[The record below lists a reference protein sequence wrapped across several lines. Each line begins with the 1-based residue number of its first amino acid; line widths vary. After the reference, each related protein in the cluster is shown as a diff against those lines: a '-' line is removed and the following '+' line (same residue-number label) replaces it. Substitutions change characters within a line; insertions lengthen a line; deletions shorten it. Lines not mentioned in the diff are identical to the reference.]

1 MVIDKIPC
9 LYALSSGLT
18 ITPSSDQDNFITII
32 KCSPPKNIFVYD
44 LNKYDICDIVAG
56 EDFAIFVNRAGNC
69 YLLAD
74 GIEDKSKKWKVWM
87 GLEDVE
93 LNGKDAVLIPFTVED
108 PIEMVFAHS
117 FCVLVN
123 RHGQVYYFPEYD
135 NNNTIGS
142 QPTLLSKLS
151 MDLFGGERIVHCGLG
166 NEHALFL
173 TESGKVFGSG
183 ANSSGQLANAKW
195 YSDQKFVQLP
205 TDHIPDKIV
214 KVFAT
219 YNTSFVL
226 TENNE
231 VWSCGDTTYNASGH
245 KANQNNK
252 TTELVKIPIDEKIV
266 DIEPGLFFVAFKTIG
281 DKYLVF
287 GYNNFSQFGRS
298 ETLAERIDGPH
309 PLDTFPNENIQ
320 KIVCGG
326 YNSII
331 ISQDRKYY
339 SAGWTIDAPFY
350 PSKENFYNLID
361 MQRFLGIRR
370 PFTDSSVELCA
381 TMGRYFSIFFSRDSA
396 RRPLNFKKSF
406 KICDILIKTQNG
418 GDVVGQEEYSNFMYS
433 SD

>member
-18 ITPSSDQDNFITII
+18 ITPSSDQDNSSLSSSNGSLRQIPPAKFPLISTSEADQILHLAER
-32 KCSPPKNIFVYD
+32 CNFAVFSGNLPRNSSPPKNIFVYD

-108 PIEMVFAHS
+108 PIAMVFAHS

-183 ANSSGQLANAKW
+183 ANCK
-195 YSDQKFVQLP
+195 
-205 TDHIPDKIV
+205 
-214 KVFAT
+214 
-219 YNTSFVL
+219 
-226 TENNE
+226 
-231 VWSCGDTTYNASGH
+231 
-245 KANQNNK
+245 
-252 TTELVKIPIDEKIV
+252 
-266 DIEPGLFFVAFKTIG
+266 
-281 DKYLVF
+281 
-287 GYNNFSQFGRS
+287 
-298 ETLAERIDGPH
+298 
-309 PLDTFPNENIQ
+309 
-320 KIVCGG
+320 
-326 YNSII
+326 
-331 ISQDRKYY
+331 
-339 SAGWTIDAPFY
+339 
-350 PSKENFYNLID
+350 
-361 MQRFLGIRR
+361 
-370 PFTDSSVELCA
+370 
-381 TMGRYFSIFFSRDSA
+381 
-396 RRPLNFKKSF
+396 
-406 KICDILIKTQNG
+406 
-418 GDVVGQEEYSNFMYS
+418 
-433 SD
+433 